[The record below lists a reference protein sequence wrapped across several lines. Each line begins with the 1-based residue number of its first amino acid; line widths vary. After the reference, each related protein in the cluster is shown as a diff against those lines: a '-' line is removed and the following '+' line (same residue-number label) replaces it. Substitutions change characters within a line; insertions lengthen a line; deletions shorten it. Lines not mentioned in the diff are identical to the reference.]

1 MGRNFYVT
9 QRGLQLLADRDR
21 VDASRLVEVTHLDPE
36 GEAAIRE
43 RRHDSA
49 VAETAAA
56 FRGAGIPVVAGW
68 RWMVSWRDGQLVP
81 DLWVQVPVPG
91 REEGIWVAAEVEFS
105 AKTAKRIEEKYRSY
119 RLAPVR
125 LNRMFPILVITGE
138 ALPAKRFDDQARDL
152 PVLTTTLKEFLTGV
166 WEGPESVWRRKGR
179 PVGLSDF
186 AREDRAHLWQRT
198 GQSLDYSE
206 PTLEVW
212 VGFLGEESIWSDP
225 QTQDLDWEPRPM
237 DRQLQA
243 KMDRVLN
250 EVKAEPPANKPVS
263 APTPPTPPPAPVG
276 KAPAAQDRVLHE
288 APAPPAPSPEP
299 VRTLANAQDRSRQR
313 EEVLGQINRRVAEA
327 DRIAARRVKETDL
340 TDVERHDGCE
350 QECGGWEEGF
360 ADALAGMQEWSITG
374 HDGICRCEFCVT
386 GIALIEAALGDMAGI
401 LREIRGELK
410 PAEPSGGV
418 HQQRRWSWPSGR
430 EGTPGR
436 RAESPEQLP
445 RHWKPSV
452 RYSWGIPHGFT
463 PFA

>member
-1 MGRNFYVT
+1 MGRNLYVT

-105 AKTAKRIEEKYRSY
+105 AKTEKRIEQKYRSY

-138 ALPAKRFDDQARDL
+138 ALPAKRFDDQAGDL
-152 PVLTTTLKEFLTGV
+152 PVLTTTLKKFLTGV
-166 WEGPESVWRRKGR
+166 WEGPESVWRSKGR

-186 AREDRAHLWQRT
+186 AREHRAHLRQRT
-198 GQSLDYSE
+198 GRSLDYSE
-206 PTLEVW
+206 PTPEVW
-212 VGFLGEESIWSDP
+212 DGFLGEEFIWSDP

-250 EVKAEPPANKPVS
+250 EAKAEPPANKPVS

-276 KAPAAQDRVLHE
+276 KAPTVQDRARRRSQALSKIDSLVASADWLAGIRLKQSGLTDEERLCLRRLRAIITYGANRHYQAE
-288 APAPPAPSPEP
+288 EQIVEQSLQHCLMLEDQHLQAIRSGNFLWWLVVSPTKTDPRQAFRRLQKDYPSIRQDVSKQFNDWSRMVDRAARASRPAP
-299 VRTLANAQDRSRQR
+299 TL
-313 EEVLGQINRRVAEA
+313 E
-327 DRIAARRVKETDL
+327 
-340 TDVERHDGCE
+340 
-350 QECGGWEEGF
+350 
-360 ADALAGMQEWSITG
+360 
-374 HDGICRCEFCVT
+374 
-386 GIALIEAALGDMAGI
+386 
-401 LREIRGELK
+401 
-410 PAEPSGGV
+410 
-418 HQQRRWSWPSGR
+418 
-430 EGTPGR
+430 
-436 RAESPEQLP
+436 
-445 RHWKPSV
+445 
-452 RYSWGIPHGFT
+452 
-463 PFA
+463 

>member
-1 MGRNFYVT
+1 MGRNLYLT

-105 AKTAKRIEEKYRSY
+105 AKTKKRIEQKYRSY

-138 ALPAKRFDDQARDL
+138 ALPAKRFDDQAGDL
-152 PVLTTTLKEFLTGV
+152 PVLTTTLKKFLTGV
-166 WEGPESVWRRKGR
+166 WEGPESVWRSKGR

-186 AREDRAHLWQRT
+186 AREHRAHLRQRT
-198 GQSLDYSE
+198 GRSLDYSE
-206 PTLEVW
+206 PTPEVW
-212 VGFLGEESIWSDP
+212 DGFLGEEFIWSDP

-250 EVKAEPPANKPVS
+250 EAKAEPPANKPVS
-263 APTPPTPPPAPVG
+263 ASV
-276 KAPAAQDRVLHE
+276 
-288 APAPPAPSPEP
+288 PSP
-299 VRTLANAQDRSRQR
+299 
-313 EEVLGQINRRVAEA
+313 
-327 DRIAARRVKETDL
+327 
-340 TDVERHDGCE
+340 
-350 QECGGWEEGF
+350 
-360 ADALAGMQEWSITG
+360 
-374 HDGICRCEFCVT
+374 
-386 GIALIEAALGDMAGI
+386 
-401 LREIRGELK
+401 
-410 PAEPSGGV
+410 
-418 HQQRRWSWPSGR
+418 
-430 EGTPGR
+430 
-436 RAESPEQLP
+436 RATSS
-445 RHWKPSV
+445 KAS
-452 RYSWGIPHGFT
+452 S
-463 PFA
+463 